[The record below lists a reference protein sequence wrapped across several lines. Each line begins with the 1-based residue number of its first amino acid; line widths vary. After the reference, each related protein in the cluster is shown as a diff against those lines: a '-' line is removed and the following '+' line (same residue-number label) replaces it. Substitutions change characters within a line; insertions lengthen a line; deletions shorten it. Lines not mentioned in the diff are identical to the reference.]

1 MVTEPSHPQSLLCG
15 TNYPRMKGAVVV
27 LTNLNV

>member
-15 TNYPRMKGAVVV
+15 TNYLRMKGAAVA
-27 LTNLNV
+27 LINLNV